1 MMEPGFLGLHLEEH
15 RGDVSGERSSQR
27 LAWRQGKAWRH
38 GSDPL
43 RGLYG
48 VTLQWERRGTLMD
61 EVKHC

>member
-15 RGDVSGERSSQR
+15 RGDVSGEWSSEH

-48 VTLQWERRGTLMD
+48 VTLQRETRGTLVG
-61 EVKHC
+61 EVKHR